1 VLYGL
6 HRRSYQKVI
15 KNYEQRV
22 KKQRL
27 NLLKS
32 IPLFT
37 QGKLTNKDLLK
48 LVDALEAE
56 VFEFGATVLRQGD
69 AKKKVTGAS
78 FVVAVVGHLVNPWLL
93 LLFLFLLLLL
103 LLVVVVVVCVRLYS
117 FAAVFAVVHCDK
129 WDGCGRRA
137 RPAIVVGG
145 GSVWRAG

>member
-93 LLFLFLLLLL
+93 LLLLFF
-103 LLVVVVVVCVRLYS
+103 VVVVVGGVRSFVFVC
-117 FAAVFAVVHCDK
+117 
-129 WDGCGRRA
+129 GCFC
-137 RPAIVVGG
+137 
-145 GSVWRAG
+145 SCTL

>member
-56 VFEFGATVLRQGD
+56 VFEFGATILRQGD

-78 FVVAVVGHLVNPWLL
+78 FVVTVVGPP
-93 LLFLFLLLLL
+93 
-103 LLVVVVVVCVRLYS
+103 C
-117 FAAVFAVVHCDK
+117 
-129 WDGCGRRA
+129 
-137 RPAIVVGG
+137 
-145 GSVWRAG
+145 